1 MAVGFSSYNIAQ
13 SGLMVSER
21 GLGVTGH
28 NLSNVNTVGY
38 VRQQAMIESSAY
50 ITEYGKNGR
59 MFQYGLGAD
68 IQETRQIRH
77 TFLDNIYRR
86 ENTTL
91 GYWETRSKTFRDV
104 EAILNDPM
112 GDGLQEVMNQ
122 FWDSWQELSKS
133 PESLTTRALVR
144 QRGQALVY
152 YFNHIGQQLD
162 KLQNDLNSEIQVRV
176 GEVNDITSQI
186 ALLNKSIAGQEI
198 NGDSANDFRD
208 QRNVLVDR
216 LSKLCNAE
224 VLEMQDGQLDVTLGG
239 YYLVSK
245 GTSKNLYVEM
255 NAKNGN
261 YYYPM
266 LEGTKIEVDT
276 GSGILKGLLESRGEV
291 PGMKGAYA
299 NGNPKEKVDI
309 TFAIDTSLGTS
320 TGADEYI
327 SKLKANIASYVND
340 LKKTGADFNIRFV
353 NMNGAS
359 TVYNNKVYTAAD
371 IDEFLN
377 NPADPADTTW
387 LDAFFAETGDADG
400 SFSGFIDALEGLQ
413 ASGGFRADAAKAAY
427 VFTNESI
434 NGNDNPVAVD
444 TAAAAGY
451 INRLNALGMKTS
463 VITGKNYF
471 AQGTGTTP
479 GGDPEVGWNTVAAG
493 TKGTVF
499 EMADDAA
506 AFSNVLVN
514 INSDMRYA
522 VNAAM
527 GNIPDSSNIVSD
539 LKIKLN
545 AMVNALV
552 KEINYLQKTGKTL
565 DGKDG
570 MDFFAAI
577 DDTYPMQMG
586 NLRLSDA
593 LLSDKG
599 LNNITASATAA
610 KGDNTLAR
618 KIANLRDTDIMTDST
633 GKVTVD
639 EFYRSIILNLGN
651 KGSEADKIT
660 ESQVTLVKTADSQ
673 RNAISGV
680 SMDEEMSNMMKF
692 KFAYDA
698 SARVLNI
705 MDSMMESIILSLGKV
720 GR

>member
-13 SGLMVSER
+13 SGLAVSER
-21 GLGVTGH
+21 ALGVTGH

-50 ITEYGKNGR
+50 MTEYGKNGK

-86 ENTTL
+86 ENTSL
-91 GYWETRSKTFRDV
+91 GYWETRGKTFRDV

-122 FWDSWQELSKS
+122 FWDSWQELSKA

-152 YFNHIGQQLD
+152 HFNHIGEQMD

-186 ALLNKSIAGQEI
+186 AALNTSIAGQEI

-224 VLEMQDGQLDVTLGG
+224 VLEMQDGQMDITLGG

-245 GTSKNLYVEM
+245 GTSKNLYVET

-266 LEGTKIEVDT
+266 LEGTKIEVDV
-276 GSGILKGLLESRGEV
+276 GSGILKGLMESRGEV

-299 NGNPKEKVDI
+299 NGNPKEKVDV
-309 TFAIDTSLGTS
+309 TFAIDTSLGAS

-327 SKLKANIASYVND
+327 SKLKASIASYVND

-353 NMNGAS
+353 NMNSTS
-359 TVYNNKVYTAAD
+359 TVYKNKVYTVAD

-377 NPADPADTTW
+377 NPSDPTDP
-387 LDAFFAETGDADG
+387 DAFFTGTGDADS
-400 SFSGFIDALEGLQ
+400 SFGGLIDTLEGLQ
-413 ASGGFRADAAKAAY
+413 TSGSFRADATKVAY
-427 VFTNESI
+427 VLTNESV
-434 NGNDNPVAVD
+434 NGDDNAVAVD

-463 VITGKNYF
+463 VITGGAYF
-471 AQGTGTTP
+471 TQGKTS
-479 GGDPEVGWNTVAAG
+479 GGDPEVGWNTIAAG
-493 TKGTVF
+493 TGGTVL
-499 EMADDAA
+499 EMADDAVG
-506 AFSNVLVN
+506 FSNLLIN
-514 INSDMRYA
+514 INSDMRKA
-522 VNAAM
+522 VNSTM
-527 GNIPDSSNIVSD
+527 GNIPTSNNVVSD

-599 LNNITASATAA
+599 LNNITASATAD
-610 KGDNTLAR
+610 KGDNTIAR

-633 GKVTVD
+633 GKVTID
-639 EFYRSIILNLGN
+639 EFYRSIILDMGN
-651 KGSEADKIT
+651 RGSEADKIT
-660 ESQVTLVKTADSQ
+660 DSQITMVKTADAQ

-680 SMDEEMSNMMKF
+680 SMDEEMSNMMKY

-705 MDSMMESIILSLGKV
+705 IDSMMESIISSLGKV